1 MGTTPLSTSAMRIA
15 YDPWLCETWEE
26 GAERLAIVLF
36 PGVERTWAL
45 KVAPPTVPAWQT
57 FAEVMAFHDYLF
69 RESAGGTFNPRPI
82 KGTDDWSLHAYGLAI
97 DLNPSA
103 NPQGTQT
110 TDMPK
115 VFRDSIESI
124 TAGGRRVFQ
133 WGGDW
138 SGEQSDPMHW
148 QVGASANEI
157 ASGVTW
163 EEPDMPLT
171 DADLTKIRT
180 IVDEELDKL
189 FVNNAENTNRISR
202 AVMQHG
208 GAFSGTADPKD
219 NAQLTIKR
227 TETVVQEIKTM
238 LEDHVDNA
246 AVD

>member
-1 MGTTPLSTSAMRIA
+1 MGNTPLSSSAIRIA
-15 YDPWLCETWEE
+15 YEPWLCETWEE

-36 PGVERTWAL
+36 PGDDRTWAL
-45 KVAPPTVPAWQT
+45 KVAPPTVPAWRV
-57 FAEVMAFHDYLF
+57 FSEVMAFHDYLF

-82 KGTDDWSLHAYGLAI
+82 EGTELWSLHAYGLAI

-103 NPQGTQT
+103 NPQGTKT

-124 TAGGRRVFQ
+124 TAGGRQVFQ

-138 SGEQSDPMHW
+138 DGSQSDPMHW

-171 DADLTKIRT
+171 DADLEKIRT

-189 FVNNAENTNRISR
+189 FVNNDDETNRISR

-208 GAFSGTADPKD
+208 GTFSGPDDPKD

-227 TETVVQEIKTM
+227 TENNTREILDK
-238 LEDHVDNA
+238 LDA
-246 AVD
+246 G